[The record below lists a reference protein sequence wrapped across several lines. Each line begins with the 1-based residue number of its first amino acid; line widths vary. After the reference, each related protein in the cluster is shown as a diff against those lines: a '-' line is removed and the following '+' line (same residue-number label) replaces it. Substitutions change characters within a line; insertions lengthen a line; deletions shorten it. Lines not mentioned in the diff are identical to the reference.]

1 MHSAF
6 LTQSPFSMEALLNR
20 PQLTAGVTSPASA
33 LTPRLQRPFS
43 FPTSS
48 APTTNPY
55 MSYPLSSAFPAA
67 SAMTPFFMS
76 QLAAAGLSAFTGL
89 PKLPL
94 TSDHAA
100 DLDSPLSDEESR
112 K

>member
-1 MHSAF
+1 
-6 LTQSPFSMEALLNR
+6 MEALLNR
-20 PQLTAGVTSPASA
+20 PQLTAAGVASPASA
-33 LTPRLQRPFS
+33 LGPRMQRQFS
-43 FPTSS
+43 FPVSS
-48 APTTNPY
+48 APSANPY

-89 PKLPL
+89 QKLPMGGDSG
-94 TSDHAA
+94 T
-100 DLDSPLSDEESR
+100 DLDSPISDEDSR